1 MKSQFHI
8 VNWRICMAIK
18 YNYQSYDEMPTVVT
32 SYIEDVADVKNISDI
47 PLQTVN
53 DFLNGLEE
61 FEEQY
66 AKENPL

>member
-1 MKSQFHI
+1 
-8 VNWRICMAIK
+8 MAVK

-32 SYIEDVADVKNISDI
+32 SYIEDVADVKNISEI

-61 FEEQY
+61 YEEKH
-66 AKENPL
+66 AKENQL

>member
-1 MKSQFHI
+1 
-8 VNWRICMAIK
+8 MAVK
-18 YNYQSYDEMPTVVT
+18 YNYQSYDEMPAVVT
-32 SYIEDVADVKNISDI
+32 SYIEDVADVKYISDI

-61 FEEQY
+61 FEEEY

>member
-1 MKSQFHI
+1 MNMTSLI
-8 VNWRICMAIK
+8 VRWRNCMAVK

-32 SYIEDVADVKNISDI
+32 SYIEDVADVKNISEI

-53 DFLNGLEE
+53 DFLNELEK

-66 AKENPL
+66 AKENRL

>member
-1 MKSQFHI
+1 MT
-8 VNWRICMAIK
+8 IK

-32 SYIEDVADVKNISDI
+32 SYIEDVADVKNISEI

-61 FEEQY
+61 HEEKY
-66 AKENPL
+66 VKENQL

>member
-1 MKSQFHI
+1 MMR
-8 VNWRICMAIK
+8 WRKCMAVK

-32 SYIEDVADVKNISDI
+32 SYIEDVADVKNISEI

-61 FEEQY
+61 YEEKH
-66 AKENPL
+66 AKENQL

>member
-1 MKSQFHI
+1 
-8 VNWRICMAIK
+8 MAIK

-32 SYIEDVADVKNISDI
+32 SYIESVADVKNISDI

-61 FEEQY
+61 FEEEY

>member
-1 MKSQFHI
+1 
-8 VNWRICMAIK
+8 MAVK

-32 SYIEDVADVKNISDI
+32 SYIEGVADVKNISDI

-61 FEEQY
+61 FEEEY

>member
-1 MKSQFHI
+1 MS
-8 VNWRICMAIK
+8 VK

-32 SYIEDVADVKNISDI
+32 SYMKDVANVENISEI

-53 DFLNGLEE
+53 DFLNELEK

-66 AKENPL
+66 AKNE

>member
-1 MKSQFHI
+1 MNMNLLT
-8 VNWRICMAIK
+8 VRWRKCMSVK

-32 SYIEDVADVKNISDI
+32 SYMKDVANVENISEI

-53 DFLNGLEE
+53 DFLNELEK

-66 AKENPL
+66 AKNE

>member
-1 MKSQFHI
+1 
-8 VNWRICMAIK
+8 MAIK

-32 SYIEDVADVKNISDI
+32 SYIESVADVKNISDI

-61 FEEQY
+61 FEEEY
-66 AKENPL
+66 VKENPL